1 MSNILHLQLPLRP
14 ALPTVYGPLC
24 YREQLATFKRIDTL
38 LRKSGV
44 ETELVAEALRN
55 RPGGFNDK
63 VIARMFHA
71 FRCCIA
77 MKLTGLDPRKMAV
90 RLADS
95 SMLQWFTYCGEY
107 GLTAPCSKSSLDR
120 YLKDFD
126 VTELSGAVD
135 ELTAQAAAADP
146 AERLGALNEPLPLD
160 DVFADCTCVKVNI
173 HFPTDWVL
181 LVDAVKTSM
190 HCTRRIRDQGLRHR
204 MPDPEIFLRKANK
217 LAIAMCATRRG
228 PHARRKRKDTLR
240 ELKALNKLVEKH
252 TRTYRD
258 LLDREWAQTDWS
270 RKQAEQVL
278 ARMDNILEKL
288 PAAIHQAHERI
299 IGERR
304 VPNAEK
310 ILSLYEEDV
319 HVIVRGKAGAEVEFG
334 NKLYVAEQRNGVL
347 VDWEYF
353 KKEVP
358 SDTSLVQRSVERM
371 KDTLGKY
378 PGGYVT
384 DRGFAKAENKA
395 YLEANGI
402 RDGLCARDPA
412 ELRERMKEVWYADA
426 QKRRASTE
434 GRIGVFKNVFLKRVM
449 REKGA
454 ENREQ
459 SLVWCVLA
467 HNLWVLARMS
477 LADEAKR
484 EAARQ
489 AA

>member
-288 PAAIHQAHERI
+288 PAAIHQAH
-299 IGERR
+299 
-304 VPNAEK
+304 
-310 ILSLYEEDV
+310 
-319 HVIVRGKAGAEVEFG
+319 
-334 NKLYVAEQRNGVL
+334 
-347 VDWEYF
+347 
-353 KKEVP
+353 
-358 SDTSLVQRSVERM
+358 
-371 KDTLGKY
+371 
-378 PGGYVT
+378 
-384 DRGFAKAENKA
+384 
-395 YLEANGI
+395 
-402 RDGLCARDPA
+402 
-412 ELRERMKEVWYADA
+412 
-426 QKRRASTE
+426 
-434 GRIGVFKNVFLKRVM
+434 
-449 REKGA
+449 
-454 ENREQ
+454 
-459 SLVWCVLA
+459 
-467 HNLWVLARMS
+467 
-477 LADEAKR
+477 
-484 EAARQ
+484 
-489 AA
+489 

>member
-1 MSNILHLQLPLRP
+1 MRQR
-14 ALPTVYGPLC
+14 T
-24 YREQLATFKRIDTL
+24 
-38 LRKSGV
+38 
-44 ETELVAEALRN
+44 
-55 RPGGFNDK
+55 GGFNDK
-63 VIARMFHA
+63 VVARMFHA

-77 MKLTGLDPRKMAV
+77 MKLTGLDARGMAA

-95 SMLQWFTYCGEY
+95 ALLQWFTFCGDY
-107 GLTAPCSKSSLDR
+107 GATVPSSKSSLDR
-120 YLKDFD
+120 YLKAFD
-126 VTELSGAVD
+126 RIELSNAVG
-135 ELTAQAAAADP
+135 ELTAQAADADAAK
-146 AERLGALNEPLPLD
+146 RLGALNEPLPLD

-173 HFPTDWVL
+173 HFPTDWIL
-181 LVDAVKTSM
+181 LVDAVKSSTS
-190 HCTRRIRDQGLRHR
+190 CIRQIRAQGLRHR
-204 MPDPEIFLRKANK
+204 MPDPELFLRNANK
-217 LAIAMCATRRG
+217 LAIAMCA
-228 PHARRKRKDTLR
+228 ARRSRNARRQRKQILR
-240 ELKALNKLVEKH
+240 SLKKLNRLVARH

-258 LLDREWAQTDWS
+258 LLDREWSKTDWT

-278 ARMDNILEKL
+278 ARMDNVLKKL
-288 PAAIHQAHERI
+288 PDAIHQAHERI
-299 IGERR
+299 IGERK

-334 NKLYVAEQRNGVL
+334 NKLYVVEQRNGVL

-353 KKEVP
+353 KDEVP
-358 SDTSLVQRSVERM
+358 SDTALVQRSVDRM

-378 PGGYVT
+378 PEGYVT
-384 DRGFAKAENKA
+384 DRGFAKQENKV
-395 YLEANGI
+395 YLEEKGI
-402 RDGLCARDPA
+402 RDGMCARDPA
-412 ELRERMKEVWYADA
+412 ELRERMNEVWYAGA

-434 GRIGVFKNVFLKRVM
+434 GRIGVFKNVFLKGVM

-477 LADEAKR
+477 LADEAERK
-484 EAARQ
+484 AAEK

>member
-24 YREQLATFKRIDTL
+24 YREKVTTFKRIDSL
-38 LRKSGV
+38 LQQSGI
-44 ETELVAEALRN
+44 ETELVAELLRT

-63 VIARMFHA
+63 VVARMFHA

-77 MKLTGLDPRKMAV
+77 MKLTGMDARAMAS

-95 SMLQWFTYCGEY
+95 ALLQWFTYCGDH
-107 GLTAPCSKSSLDR
+107 GVIAPSSKSSLDR
-120 YLKDFD
+120 YLKLFD
-126 VTELSGAVD
+126 RTDLSNAVD
-135 ELTAQAAAADP
+135 ELTAQAADADAAK
-146 AERLGALNEPLPLD
+146 RLGALNAPLALD

-181 LVDAVKTSM
+181 LVDAVKTLMQS
-190 HCTRRIRDQGLRHR
+190 IRLIRSQGLRHR
-204 MPDPEIFLRKANK
+204 MPDPELFLRKANK
-217 LAIAMCATRRG
+217 MAIAMCASRRG
-228 PHARRKRKDTLR
+228 LDARRKRKKTLR
-240 ELKALNKLVEKH
+240 GLKNLNRLVARH
-252 TRTYRD
+252 ARTYRE
-258 LLDREWAQTDWS
+258 LLDREWSKTDWT
-270 RKQAEQVL
+270 RKQANQVL

-299 IGERR
+299 IGERK
-304 VPNAEK
+304 VHNADK
-310 ILSLYEEDV
+310 MLSLYEEDV

-353 KKEVP
+353 KDEVP
-358 SDTSLVQRSVERM
+358 ADTALVQRSVERM

-378 PGGYVT
+378 PEGYVT
-384 DRGFAKAENKA
+384 DRGFAKQQNKA
-395 YLEANGI
+395 YLEEKGI

-426 QKRRASTE
+426 QKRRGSTE

-449 REKGA
+449 REKGS

-477 LADEAKR
+477 LADEAERK
-484 EAARQ
+484 AVDQ